1 MSAKTSNIT
10 QKFLSY
16 LKDLGISPK
25 SHKNYR
31 SDISHFSNWFLLTVR
46 KWGVI
51 TSEFSEAIP
60 FITQKSA
67 KEYRVFLVK
76 NKVADKTINRRLS
89 TLRHLSRF
97 LTATQILDFN
107 FMEGITN
114 ISLVSHTDTY
124 PLLPQ
129 FEKYLNKEKASN
141 NTIRNYVNDVKQF
154 FAWMENKTIKPQTTN
169 N

>member
-10 QKFLSY
+10 QEFLNY

-31 SDISHFSNWFLLTVR
+31 SDISHFSGWFLLSIR

-60 FITQKSA
+60 FINQKSA
-67 KEYRVFLVK
+67 TKYKHFLVE
-76 NKVADKTINRRLS
+76 NKVADRTINRRLS

-97 LTATQILDFN
+97 LTASQILDFD
-107 FMEGITN
+107 FMNGITN
-114 ISLVSHTDTY
+114 ISQVSATDTY

-129 FEKYLNKEKASN
+129 FEKFLSKEKASD

-154 FAWMENKTIKPQTTN
+154 LTWLESKTTQPQANKN
-169 N
+169 

>member
-1 MSAKTSNIT
+1 MSAKTTNIS
-10 QKFLSY
+10 QKFLNY
-16 LKDLGISPK
+16 LNDLGISPK

-31 SDISHFSNWFLLTVR
+31 SDISHFSGWFLLTIR
-46 KWGVI
+46 KWGVV

-60 FITQKSA
+60 FITHKSA
-67 KEYRVFLVK
+67 KEYRLFLVK

-97 LTATQILDFN
+97 LTATQILDFD

-114 ISLVSHTDTY
+114 ISLVSHTDAY
-124 PLLPQ
+124 PLLPK
-129 FEKYLNKEKASN
+129 FEKYLSKEKASS

-154 FAWMENKTIKPQTTN
+154 LAWTESKTTKPHTSKN
-169 N
+169 

>member
-1 MSAKTSNIT
+1 MPAKTSNIT
-10 QKFLSY
+10 QKFQSY
-16 LKDLGISPK
+16 LKNLGISPK

-31 SDISHFSNWFLLTVR
+31 SDISHFSGWFLLTIR
-46 KWGVI
+46 KWGVV

-97 LTATQILDFN
+97 LTATQILDFD

-114 ISLVSHTDTY
+114 ISLTPHSDTY

-129 FEKYLNKEKASN
+129 FEKYLSKEKASH

>member
-1 MSAKTSNIT
+1 
-10 QKFLSY
+10 

-31 SDISHFSNWFLLTVR
+31 SDISHFSGWFLLTVR
-46 KWGVI
+46 KWGVV

-60 FITQKSA
+60 LITQKSA
-67 KEYRVFLVK
+67 KEYKHFLIK
-76 NKVADKTINRRLS
+76 NEVADKTINRRLS

-97 LTATQILDFN
+97 LTASQILDFN
-107 FMEGITN
+107 FMNGITN
-114 ISLVSHTDTY
+114 ISQASAADTY

-129 FEKYLNKEKASN
+129 FEKFLSKEKASN

-154 FAWMENKTIKPQTTN
+154 LAWLENKTAEPQATKN
-169 N
+169 

>member
-1 MSAKTSNIT
+1 MSAKTTDIT
-10 QKFLSY
+10 QKFLDY

-31 SDISHFSNWFLLTVR
+31 SDISHFSGWFLLTVR
-46 KWGVI
+46 KWGVV

-60 FITQKSA
+60 FINQKSA
-67 KEYRVFLVK
+67 KEYRHFLIK

-97 LTATQILDFN
+97 LTATQILNFDF
-107 FMEGITN
+107 MDGITN
-114 ISLVSHTDTY
+114 ISLVSGTDTY

-129 FEKYLNKEKASN
+129 FEKFLSKEKASN

-154 FAWMENKTIKPQTTN
+154 LAWMESKTIKSQITDN
-169 N
+169 